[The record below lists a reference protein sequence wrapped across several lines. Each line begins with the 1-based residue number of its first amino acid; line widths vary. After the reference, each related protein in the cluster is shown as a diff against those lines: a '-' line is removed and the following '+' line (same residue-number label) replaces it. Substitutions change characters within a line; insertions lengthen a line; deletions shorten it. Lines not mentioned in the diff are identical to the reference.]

1 MTGESIAYLAG
12 AAVLYYVASTVVSWY
27 RLRHFRGPPLA
38 SLSYLWLFKTN
49 ASGKAHTVHMAMRDK
64 YQSSL
69 IRVGPNDLITDDPA
83 IIQRMSSARS
93 TYHRGEGWKSSI
105 LDVKQPPMMGLLD
118 TAMHDDIKVSYGSL
132 V

>member
-1 MTGESIAYLAG
+1 MTAGSITYLAG
-12 AAVLYYVASTVVSWY
+12 AAVLYYIAWSVVSWY
-27 RLRHFRGPPLA
+27 RLRHFRGPLLA
-38 SLSYLWLFKTN
+38 SLSYLWLFKTD
-49 ASGKAHTVHMAMRDK
+49 ASGKAHTILMAVRDK

-83 IIQRMSSARS
+83 IIHRMSSARS
-93 TYHRGEGWKSSI
+93 TYPRGEGWKSSV

-118 TAMHDDIKVSYGSL
+118 TAMHDDIKVSHGSL